1 MRPACPHQHAM
12 PSATVAEIERALE
25 AAAARVAAG
34 GGRLT
39 RPRRRILELLLAAEA
54 PVGAY
59 DLVARFH
66 TGSRVAK
73 PATVYRALHFLE
85 TCGLVHRLS
94 TIKAFVACDPDQ
106 PAAATTFLL
115 CDCCGACRPIP
126 SADPG
131 PLEAAA
137 AATGYVIERITFEAQ
152 GRCAAC
158 RGPRARPSQVGPTA
172 DGAGVVA
179 AP

>member
-1 MRPACPHQHAM
+1 MRSACPHEQQS
-12 PSATVAEIERALE
+12 PPATAAQVERALE
-25 AAAARVAAG
+25 AAAARVTAG

-39 RPRRRILELLLAAEA
+39 RPRRRILELLLAAGA

-59 DLVARFH
+59 DLMAHFH
-66 TGSRVAK
+66 SGARVAK

-94 TIKAFVACDPDQ
+94 TLKAYVACDPDQ

-126 SADPG
+126 SADAG

-137 AATGYVIERITFEAQ
+137 AAAGYVIERITFEAQ

-158 RGPRARPSQVGPTA
+158 RRPRAGPSQVGPPT
-172 DGAGVVA
+172 DGAELVA

>member
-1 MRPACPHQHAM
+1 MGSACPHQHAT
-12 PSATVAEIERALE
+12 PAATPADVERALE

-66 TGSRVAK
+66 SGPRVAK

-126 SADPG
+126 SADAG

-137 AATGYVIERITFEAQ
+137 AAAGYVIERITFEAQ

-158 RGPRARPSQVGPTA
+158 RVPRAGPSQLGPSEY
-172 DGAGVVA
+172 GAGAVA

>member
-1 MRPACPHQHAM
+1 MRSACPHGHGI
-12 PSATVAEIERALE
+12 PPATPAQVEQALE
-25 AAAARVAAG
+25 AAAARLAAG

-39 RPRRRILELLLAAEA
+39 PPRRRILELLLAAGA

-66 TGSRVAK
+66 SSSRVAK

-94 TIKAFVACDPDQ
+94 TLKAYVACDPDQ

-126 SADPG
+126 SADAG
-131 PLEAAA
+131 PLQAAA
-137 AATGYVIERITFEAQ
+137 AAAGYVIERITFEAQ

-158 RGPRARPSQVGPTA
+158 RRPRAGPSQVGLSA
-172 DGAGVVA
+172 DGAGPVA